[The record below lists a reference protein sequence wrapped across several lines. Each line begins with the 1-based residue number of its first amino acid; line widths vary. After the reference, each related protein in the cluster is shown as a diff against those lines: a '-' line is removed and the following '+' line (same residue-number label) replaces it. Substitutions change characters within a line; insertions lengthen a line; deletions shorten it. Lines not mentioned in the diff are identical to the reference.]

1 MDKKAKRTILVIDD
15 EELICQSL
23 KTFFNDFNIDVVSC
37 SDGLEGIQ
45 KAIEIKPCIMFLNSP
60 MPNID
65 SIKMLKVFKILNDI
79 KNIPV
84 IIISG
89 NTDKKNVLAAIEA
102 GADKVITKPLQK
114 DVIIKTVNE
123 VMGRDFLKINK
134 YAYLLEGKDNIETR
148 KHLVKQ
154 FLCSFQNKDQE
165 LINGVVNKNFEKVQ
179 FIIHELKGAGETIG
193 SARLSDLSAEVESK
207 LHYTDIDWSYVS
219 LKCEQILNLINEIG
233 KLKN

>member
-123 VMGRDFLKINK
+123 VM
-134 YAYLLEGKDNIETR
+134 
-148 KHLVKQ
+148 
-154 FLCSFQNKDQE
+154 
-165 LINGVVNKNFEKVQ
+165 
-179 FIIHELKGAGETIG
+179 
-193 SARLSDLSAEVESK
+193 
-207 LHYTDIDWSYVS
+207 
-219 LKCEQILNLINEIG
+219 
-233 KLKN
+233 

>member
-1 MDKKAKRTILVIDD
+1 MDKKAKKTILVIDD

-65 SIKMLKVFKILNDI
+65 CIKMLKVFKILNDI

-123 VMGRDFLKINK
+123 VM
-134 YAYLLEGKDNIETR
+134 
-148 KHLVKQ
+148 
-154 FLCSFQNKDQE
+154 
-165 LINGVVNKNFEKVQ
+165 
-179 FIIHELKGAGETIG
+179 
-193 SARLSDLSAEVESK
+193 
-207 LHYTDIDWSYVS
+207 
-219 LKCEQILNLINEIG
+219 
-233 KLKN
+233 